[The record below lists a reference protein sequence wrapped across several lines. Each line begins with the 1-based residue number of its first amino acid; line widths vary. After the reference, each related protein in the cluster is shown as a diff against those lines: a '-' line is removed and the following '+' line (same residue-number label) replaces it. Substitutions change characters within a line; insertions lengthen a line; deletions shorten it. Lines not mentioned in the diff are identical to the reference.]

1 MKTIHTILKF
11 ITVLTVTVFAIGCA
25 DLQNKEN
32 LASAAG
38 FKPVTPKTEKQQTL
52 LAKLPADKVTRI
64 NYKGKNYYVLPDAKN
79 NVAYVGGQKEYQ
91 AYRQLREQQQIS
103 NQNLE
108 AASMNQEAAMDWGWG
123 GWGGWGLA
131 APLGWY

>member
-1 MKTIHTILKF
+1 MKQIPSVSKF
-11 ITVLTVTVFAIGCA
+11 LATLAVSALVSGCAA

-38 FKPVTPKTEKQQTL
+38 FKPITPNGADQQAL
-52 LAKLPADKVTRI
+52 LAKLPPDRVTRVA
-64 NYKGKNYYVLPDAKN
+64 YKGKNYYVLPDVKN
-79 NVAYVGGQKEYQ
+79 NTAYVGGQKQYQ

-108 AASMNQEAAMDWGWG
+108 AASLNEEATMNWG
-123 GWGGWGLA
+123 GWGGWGYA

>member
-1 MKTIHTILKF
+1 MKQVPTISKFLAVLAVGILAF
-11 ITVLTVTVFAIGCA
+11 GCA

-38 FKPVTPKTEKQQTL
+38 FKPINPKGADQQAL
-52 LAKLPADKVTRI
+52 LAKLPADKVTRVA
-64 NYKGKNYYVLPDAKN
+64 YKGKNYYVLPDVKN

-91 AYRQLREQQQIS
+91 AYRQMREQQRIS

-108 AASMNQEAAMDWGWG
+108 AASMNQEASMNWGAWG
-123 GWGGWGLA
+123 GWGYA
-131 APLGWY
+131 EPLGWAY

>member
-1 MKTIHTILKF
+1 MKLIPTIGKF
-11 ITVLTVTVFAIGCA
+11 LAALMVGVLVFGCA

-38 FKPVTPKTEKQQTL
+38 FKPITPKGADQPAILTT
-52 LAKLPADKVTRI
+52 LPADKVTRVA
-64 NYKGKNYYVLPDAKN
+64 YKGKNYYVLPDVKN

-91 AYRQLREQQQIS
+91 AYRQLREQQRIS

-108 AASMNQEAAMDWGWG
+108 AASMNQDASMNWGTWG
-123 GWGGWGLA
+123 GWGYA
-131 APLGWY
+131 APLGWAY